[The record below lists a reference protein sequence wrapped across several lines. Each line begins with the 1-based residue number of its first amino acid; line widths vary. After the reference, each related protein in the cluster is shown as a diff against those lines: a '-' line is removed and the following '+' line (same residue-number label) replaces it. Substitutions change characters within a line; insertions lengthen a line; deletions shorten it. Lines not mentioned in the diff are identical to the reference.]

1 MLKKMP
7 LRLRLTFLTILILTI
22 CCVGLTLVLN
32 LSAFKMFDIIEAT
45 SLTPANSIAA
55 QKITPPLNNTALSIP
70 TTPTPT
76 STPANTSQSV
86 RKDFRLES
94 IFYMMLIIS
103 MGGALTYYISGE
115 ALKPLDELSNQM
127 KKRNV
132 LNLSDDIEI
141 PKAKDEIA
149 DLTLSFNGMM
159 HKLNEAFLMQQRF
172 SQSAAHELR
181 TPLAVLQTKVEVF
194 KKKKNHTSE
203 EYDSLIE
210 VIGNHTNRLTALVKN
225 LLDMTNMEDLELN
238 QEISLKDLLHDIA
251 SDLYILAK
259 DKSIRINLPSDDR
272 SILGNHD
279 LLYRAFYNLIE
290 NAIKYNNANG
300 QIDISII
307 FAHKKSVVEI
317 SDTGIGIP
325 PDMQQNIFE
334 PFFRVDKSRS
344 RQMGGAGLGLS
355 IVKTIIDKH
364 NGEITVISNEKVGS
378 CFKIIL

>member
-7 LRLRLTFLTILILTI
+7 LRLRLTFLTILLLTI
-22 CCVGLTLVLN
+22 CCVGLTLILN
-32 LSAFKMFDIIEAT
+32 LSAFRMVDMIEAT
-45 SLTPANSIAA
+45 SMTPAKSTVEE
-55 QKITPPLNNTALSIP
+55 KIPSPLNDTALSIP
-70 TTPTPT
+70 TPP
-76 STPANTSQSV
+76 STISQSA
-86 RKDFRLES
+86 RKGFRLES

-103 MGGALTYYISGE
+103 FGGALTYYISGK
-115 ALKPLDELSNQM
+115 ALKPVNELSCQM

-132 LNLSDDIEI
+132 LNLSEDIEI
-141 PKAKDEIA
+141 PKAKDEIS
-149 DLTLSFNGMM
+149 DLTLSFNEMM

-194 KKKKNHTSE
+194 KKKKSHTSE
-203 EYDSLIE
+203 EYESLIE
-210 VIGNHTNRLTALVKN
+210 VIGNHTNRLIALVKN

-238 QEISLKDLLHDIA
+238 EEISLKNLVDDVASALSLL
-251 SDLYILAK
+251 SK
-259 DKSIRINLPSDDR
+259 DKNILINLPSDDR
-272 SILGNHD
+272 TVLGNYD

-307 FAHKKSVVEI
+307 FGGEKSVVEI

-325 PDMQQNIFE
+325 QDMQQIIFE

-364 NGEITVISNEKVGS
+364 NGEITVTDNKNGGS
-378 CFKIIL
+378 CFKIVL